1 MPDET
6 VLTSNRKEDPM
17 GLLEAWRRS
26 REAMD
31 EEMDERTELAA
42 SKALGAVAAV
52 TVPFAVF
59 ALAALVVVAPVSA
72 EQREFGLQLL
82 IPAILAVAAATLT
95 VSLRRRRALG
105 ARLERAILVR
115 SLWVVARGGRGRRPG
130 GIRVAPRPGRC
141 RGDRGAWSGRRARRH
156 GDPLPSAVA
165 SGVSGRSPWARR
177 VTV

>member
-115 SLWVVARGGRGRRPG
+115 SLWVWPVAAVVGGLVEFAWHRDPGDAAEIAVLGLVGALVGTAIRYLRLSRRG
-130 GIRVAPRPGRC
+130 
-141 RGDRGAWSGRRARRH
+141 
-156 GDPLPSAVA
+156 
-165 SGVSGRSPWARR
+165 
-177 VTV
+177 

>member
-1 MPDET
+1 
-6 VLTSNRKEDPM
+6 M

-42 SKALGAVAAV
+42 SKALGTVAAV

-59 ALAALVVVAPVSA
+59 ALAALVVAPVSA

-115 SLWVVARGGRGRRPG
+115 SLWVWPVAAVVGGLVEFAWHRDPGDAAEIAVLGLVGALVGTAIRYLRLSRRG
-130 GIRVAPRPGRC
+130 
-141 RGDRGAWSGRRARRH
+141 
-156 GDPLPSAVA
+156 
-165 SGVSGRSPWARR
+165 
-177 VTV
+177 